1 MSNNSFDISGDLVR
15 IHTADGMFHA
25 VASIRDDY
33 RDELMSVTWGKNG
46 KYFYNAKLGYLHRY
60 IMEKWYTKEI
70 LDTMTADNFVVD
82 HMDGDGFNCNINN
95 LCFLSRNENVAKGN
109 TLDIECKNT
118 EHIALK
124 MFKDFQ
130 TELIQI
136 TIFFNY
142 PAKLILEGLER
153 DAVVELAFLLYDADY
168 RIVINDARLIMLDYR
183 NNYEF
188 IPNKLR
194 FIDYQIEGSYG
205 VAPGIK
211 WFEEYISGKHGHGVA
226 LLNRVAPIKNWT
238 KEKKRE
244 YISIR

>member
-1 MSNNSFDISGDLVR
+1 MSKNTFDINDSLVR
-15 IHTADGMFHA
+15 IDTADGMFHA

-60 IMEKWYTKEI
+60 IMEKWYTKEV
-70 LDTMTADNFVVD
+70 LDTMTTENFVVD

-109 TLDIECKNT
+109 TLDIECKDT
-118 EHIALK
+118 EYIALK
-124 MFKDFQ
+124 MFKDFY
-130 TELIQI
+130 TDLIQI

-142 PAKLILEGLER
+142 PAKLILDGLER
-153 DAVVELAFLLYDADY
+153 AAVAELAFLLYDDDY
-168 RIVINDARLIMLDYR
+168 RIVINDARSIMLDYQSK
-183 NNYEF
+183 YEF
-188 IPNKLR
+188 IPEKLR

-205 VAPGIK
+205 VARDIS
-211 WFEEYISGKHGHGVA
+211 WFEEYIAGIHGLGVA

-238 KEKKRE
+238 KEQKRE
-244 YISIR
+244 YIKIR

>member
-118 EHIALK
+118 EYIALK

-130 TELIQI
+130 TELIPVSYTHLTLP
-136 TIFFNY
+136 TI
-142 PAKLILEGLER
+142 
-153 DAVVELAFLLYDADY
+153 LL
-168 RIVINDARLIMLDYR
+168 V
-183 NNYEF
+183 
-188 IPNKLR
+188 
-194 FIDYQIEGSYG
+194 
-205 VAPGIK
+205 
-211 WFEEYISGKHGHGVA
+211 
-226 LLNRVAPIKNWT
+226 
-238 KEKKRE
+238 
-244 YISIR
+244 

>member
-95 LCFLSRNENVAKGN
+95 LCFLSRNENVDKGKK
-109 TLDIECKNT
+109 LDI
-118 EHIALK
+118 
-124 MFKDFQ
+124 
-130 TELIQI
+130 
-136 TIFFNY
+136 
-142 PAKLILEGLER
+142 
-153 DAVVELAFLLYDADY
+153 
-168 RIVINDARLIMLDYR
+168 
-183 NNYEF
+183 
-188 IPNKLR
+188 
-194 FIDYQIEGSYG
+194 
-205 VAPGIK
+205 
-211 WFEEYISGKHGHGVA
+211 
-226 LLNRVAPIKNWT
+226 
-238 KEKKRE
+238 
-244 YISIR
+244 

>member
-1 MSNNSFDISGDLVR
+1 
-15 IHTADGMFHA
+15 
-25 VASIRDDY
+25 
-33 RDELMSVTWGKNG
+33 
-46 KYFYNAKLGYLHRY
+46 
-60 IMEKWYTKEI
+60 MEKWYTKEI

-142 PAKLILEGLER
+142 PAKLMLEGLER

-168 RIVINDARLIMLDYR
+168 RIVINDARSIMLDYR